1 MKELT
6 KAEEQI
12 MQILWDLGQGFVKE
26 IIAEM
31 DSPKPA
37 YSTVSTIV
45 RILVKKEFIGYKV
58 YGNTHQYYP
67 LISKEEYK
75 KFETERLLN
84 GYFDNSVESLV
95 SFFVQK
101 EDLKMK
107 DADKIIEL
115 LEDIKSKK
123 S

>member
-1 MKELT
+1 HLKQ
-6 KAEEQI
+6 A
-12 MQILWDLGQGFVKE
+12 FVKE
-26 IIAEM
+26 MIAEM
-31 DSPKPA
+31 NPPKPA

-45 RILVKKEFIGYKV
+45 RILVKKEFVGYKV

-75 KFETERLLN
+75 KFESERLLD

-101 EDLKMK
+101 EELKMK
-107 DADKIIEL
+107 DADKIIKL
-115 LEDIKSKK
+115 LEDIKNKK